1 MQCAHCEKDFKE
13 DESSKGFY
21 TNQNEH
27 FMRPFRVFG
36 YACPFCGF
44 NNTMFQI
51 PIEIPFMRSSTTYD
65 KLDGI
70 VKEFRNQVEEFYKS
84 KNKYKVQLDLYD
96 KNEQN

>member
-1 MQCAHCEKDFKE
+1 MQCAHCLKDFKE

-51 PIEIPFMRSSTTYD
+51 PIEIPFIRTSLTFD
-65 KLDGI
+65 KLDAI
-70 VKEFRNQVEEFYKS
+70 VKDFRINVEEYLKNKS
-84 KNKYKVQLDLYD
+84 KYKVQLDLYD
-96 KNEQN
+96 NEQN